1 MPDKHTRITA
11 NPVYQWRISAVWTTK
26 KRLQTLCE
34 SRRLGPVFCQNPKS
48 DNQEPEGMAKM
59 SKAKFSRTLLAVAL
73 AAGVV
78 GSTGAAVAQD
88 SAAKWTQLQEA
99 VRLAEICKGVTHDRE
114 AWRKLGTKI
123 DAMVN
128 HEIGGG
134 ERLTLIETA
143 KTDARVLAQKKGCD
157 SEDAQALLKDYDA
170 LAGS

>member
-1 MPDKHTRITA
+1 MPESHVRMA
-11 NPVYQWRISAVWTTK
+11 VNPSINGVILRFGRLK
-26 KRLQTLCE
+26 KRLQTVFD
-34 SRRLGPVFCQNPKS
+34 RQRLGAVFCQNPKS

-59 SKAKFSRTLLAVAL
+59 SKAKFSRTLLAATV

-78 GSTGAAVAQD
+78 GGTGAAVAQD

-114 AWRKLGTKI
+114 TWRTLGKKI
-123 DAMVN
+123 DAAVN

-157 SEDAQALLKDYDA
+157 SEDAAALLKDYDA